1 MASKITM
8 DIPPFQ
14 ATSLEAVAA
23 KCARVAAT
31 FRTHRTK
38 DLEWRKL
45 QLRKLYWATVDY
57 TPQLAEALRRDMNK
71 SLFESLLGEID
82 FVKNDCLFLLS
93 QLDKLA
99 ADERMKSPDVPL
111 SYAAAG
117 LRVRKEPLGAVLII
131 GAYNYPL
138 NLLVCPLVGAIAA
151 GCTAVV
157 KPSEVSP
164 NVAMVVQ
171 QMIEERL
178 DNDAFQVV
186 NGAVPETTAL
196 LDFRDQGE
204 LGQIDGEERG
214 WGKIF
219 YTGSRQVA
227 RIVAA
232 KAAATLTPVTLELGG
247 RNPAF
252 VTDKAKIDLAARRL
266 LWGKTMGAGQVCMS
280 ANYIMVQRNIVDEFV
295 QSLKTAHQATFPN
308 GAKNSELVHIV
319 NARHFARLKKML
331 EDTKGRIVLGGEM
344 DEETLFMEPT
354 AVLVDSLD
362 DALIQQESF
371 GPIFSILPVD
381 NLPSAIHIANQ
392 VDPTPLAL
400 YSFGSKEENAQVLRE
415 VNSGGASLN
424 DAYMHGSSNS
434 VTFGGVGH
442 SGTGAYR
449 GRASFDTFTHR
460 RTVAETPTWME
471 GLLRVRYMPYD
482 WKQRRFIEFLDPK
495 PDFDRTGR
503 VSKGLFYWLQVVFGL
518 GSQST
523 RGNVDVSSFLQHLI
537 LPLNPVSLMAVGLD
551 PNPVENG
558 YM

>member
-1 MASKITM
+1 MASKTSD

-14 ATSLEAVAA
+14 ATSLEAVSA
-23 KCARVAAT
+23 KCTRAAAT

-38 DLEWRKL
+38 NLEWRKV
-45 QLRKLYWATVDY
+45 QLRKLYWAIVDY
-57 TPQLAEALRRDMNK
+57 TPRLAEALQRDLNK
-71 SLFESLLGEID
+71 SLFESMLSEID

-99 ADERMKSPDVPL
+99 ADERLKSPDVPL
-111 SYAAAG
+111 AFAAAG
-117 LRVRKEPLGAVLII
+117 LRTRKEPLGAVLII
-131 GAYNYPL
+131 GAYNYPV
-138 NLLVCPLVGAIAA
+138 NLLLCPLVGAIAA

-157 KPSEVSP
+157 KPSEVAP
-164 NVAMVVQ
+164 NVAMVLQ
-171 QMIEERL
+171 QIIEERL
-178 DNDAFQVV
+178 DNDAFFVV

-196 LDFRDQGE
+196 LNFRDLGQ

-214 WGKIF
+214 WAKIF

-227 RIVAA
+227 RIVAS

-252 VTDKAKIDLAARRL
+252 VTDKAKIELAARRL

-280 ANYIMVQRNIVDEFV
+280 ANYIMVQRNVIDAFV
-295 QSLKTAHQATFPN
+295 QSLKEAHKTAFPN
-308 GAKNSELVHIV
+308 GARNSELSRIV

-344 DEETLFMEPT
+344 DEKTLFMEPT

-362 DALIQQESF
+362 DAMIQQESF
-371 GPIFSILPVD
+371 GPIFSILAVD

-392 VDPTPLAL
+392 IDPTPLAL
-400 YSFGSKEENAQVLRE
+400 FSFGSKEENAQVLRE

-424 DAYMHGSSNS
+424 DSYMHGSSNT
-434 VTFGGVGH
+434 VAFGGVGH

-449 GRASFDTFTHR
+449 GRASFDVFTHR

-482 WKQRRFIEFLDPK
+482 WKKRRLVELLDPK
-495 PDFDRTGR
+495 PDFDRSGR
-503 VSKGLFYWLQVVFGL
+503 INKGLTYWLRVVFGL
-518 GSQST
+518 GGHGA
-523 RGNVDVSSFLQHLI
+523 RGPSPSPEADSANS
-537 LPLNPVSLMAVGLD
+537 NTA
-551 PNPVENG
+551 
-558 YM
+558 